1 MLLGGASIGVLQE
14 PVCRDALAAGRLV
27 ELLPGHAVPGFDLH
41 ALYPAARP
49 VPSRTRA
56 VMAIL
61 EAHLLQA
68 PAGSP
73 SPAAMQA

>member
-1 MLLGGASIGVLQE
+1 MSKLNLKLQE

-49 VPSRTRA
+49 VPPKTRA
-56 VMAIL
+56 VLAIL
-61 EAHLLQA
+61 EAHLRRSLAATHACSA
-68 PAGSP
+68 PEVDA
-73 SPAAMQA
+73 